1 MNKNSDKI
9 GFDTFRLKLVESNLT
24 LIPFCMIL
32 MRFWVDSD
40 FIRIERRL
48 DIPNAVF
55 LINGTAV
62 PFDAA
67 DNGYVL
73 AVVI

>member
-1 MNKNSDKI
+1 
-9 GFDTFRLKLVESNLT
+9 
-24 LIPFCMIL
+24 MIL

-67 DNGYVL
+67 DNSYVL

>member
-1 MNKNSDKI
+1 
-9 GFDTFRLKLVESNLT
+9 
-24 LIPFCMIL
+24 MIL

-48 DIPNAVF
+48 EYPNAVF

-62 PFDAA
+62 SFDAA